1 MPPVLLSKIFI
12 YGALLA
18 SLVAALGVVLLPNLF
33 HSALCLVAALI
44 GVAILY
50 LALQAEFIAIVQI
63 LLYVGAVATLI
74 IFAIMLTYRL
84 GDKAIPQTNRQ
95 SLPAALALTAF
106 VGLVTSL
113 LFKMNWVGGGGAA
126 PVSRVDTLALGRALL
141 GAYVFPFEVVSVVL
155 IAALI
160 GAVVIARQNEG
171 GSVLGRTRKD

>member
-1 MPPVLLSKIFI
+1 MPLILLSRIFI
-12 YGALLA
+12 YVALVMSLA
-18 SLVAALGVVLLPNLF
+18 AALGVVLLPNLF
-33 HSALCLVAALI
+33 HSALCLVATLI

-74 IFAIMLTYRL
+74 IFVIMLTHRL

-113 LFKMNWVGGGGAA
+113 LFKMNWPAA
-126 PVSRVDTLALGRALL
+126 GSSVSRVDTLALGRALL